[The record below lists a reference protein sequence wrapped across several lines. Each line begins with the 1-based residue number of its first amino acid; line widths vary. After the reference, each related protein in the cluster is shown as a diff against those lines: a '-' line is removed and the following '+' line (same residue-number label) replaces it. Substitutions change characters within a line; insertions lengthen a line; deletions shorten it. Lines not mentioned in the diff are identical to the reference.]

1 MLGFREIVLT
11 IVDWGEWQQ
20 LLVEDVAIFNWTDD
34 GEESDAEW
42 VWDDVI
48 FGDGLSFMIFDDMF
62 RDSVSSSL

>member
-1 MLGFREIVLT
+1 MLSLREIVLT

-42 VWDDVI
+42 LWDDVI
-48 FGDGLSFMIFDDMF
+48 FGDGLFFMIFDDML